1 MIKKIYFIF
10 LLFIFSFHTD
20 SNADNL
26 YLKNGRSIEG
36 IIKNEDNDIVEL
48 EVCGGSVK
56 FKKSE
61 IDKMEKAQPEETN
74 LIRQNWE
81 RRKIEMQKIIERQKL
96 EEETKPKG
104 VEFSKDKQGM
114 AIDAVLNKE
123 IKVSLI
129 LDTGA
134 SLVVL
139 RKDIARKL
147 GMDLNNIK
155 PDSEIVVADGRKIKA
170 KYITLD
176 SIKVENVEAQN
187 IDAAIMLNDVGD
199 IGFGDGL
206 LGMSFLKKF
215 NFKVDQKE
223 KKLILE
229 KL

>member
-1 MIKKIYFIF
+1 MIKKIYFIL
-10 LLFIFSFHTD
+10 LLFIFTPYINS
-20 SNADNL
+20 SADTL
-26 YLKNGRSIEG
+26 YLKNGRSIDG
-36 IIKNEDNDIVEL
+36 IIKNEGDDIVEL
-48 EVCGGSVK
+48 EVAGGSVK
-56 FKKSE
+56 FRRSE
-61 IDKMEKAQPEETN
+61 VEKIEKAKPEESV

-81 RRKIEMQKIIERQKL
+81 RQKIETQKRIERQKL
-96 EEETKPKG
+96 EEEVKPKG

-139 RKDIARKL
+139 RKDIAKKL

-155 PDSEIVVADGRKIKA
+155 PDSEMIVADGRKIKT
-170 KYITLD
+170 KYITLG

-187 IDAAIMLNDVGD
+187 IDAAIMLDDVGD